1 MKTTQM
7 ELALHSML
15 FCTSWGQDKNSSL
28 LEVFTYRP
36 LLDSQNVQL
45 GLFFF
50 CFVFLKE
57 GWECKQK
64 RRQLYTR
71 LPNKHSGKS
80 LSRKLNL
87 SFSKWY
93 IFPTLPVLCGMI
105 HSLYKE
111 VMKPRKHFTL
121 EKTQCTVVWI
131 QTFGIH
137 SNSQCIGFLPL
148 PLPPLS
154 IVTFNLLATV
164 CFKTCVWFSCTHCL
178 QRMGI
183 KLYSGQG
190 SKRYPQ

>member
-1 MKTTQM
+1 MREAEKPWEFLGERLCLRRRMKTTQM

-28 LEVFTYRP
+28 LEMFTYRP

-50 CFVFLKE
+50 FFVFFRGGLGIQTK
-57 GWECKQK
+57 KK
-64 RRQLYTR
+64 TTLYKT
-71 LPNKHSGKS
+71 LPNKYSGKS

-87 SFSKWY
+87 SVFKWY
-93 IFPTLPVLCGMI
+93 IFPVLPVLCGMI

-154 IVTFNLLATV
+154 MVT
-164 CFKTCVWFSCTHCL
+164 
-178 QRMGI
+178 
-183 KLYSGQG
+183 
-190 SKRYPQ
+190 